1 MRRSLIAGFLLLCAL
16 AAPACAARLVVTID
30 GLHSA
35 KGHVLVALFS
45 KSEGFPDG
53 DYSIA
58 HTKIKA
64 RLGTSTVIFDNLPP
78 GNYAVGCYHDE
89 DDNNRLDTN
98 WIGYP
103 TEGYALSNGI
113 RAIIARPR
121 FIDAAF
127 VVGGDETHVP
137 LHVRY

>member
-1 MRRSLIAGFLLLCAL
+1 MRRSLIAGLLLCTLAL
-16 AAPACAARLVVTID
+16 PAQAARLVVTID

-45 KSEGFPDG
+45 RSEGFPDG

-64 RLGTSTVIFDNLPP
+64 KLGFSTVVFDNLPP
-78 GNYAVGCYHDE
+78 GRYAVGCYHDE
-89 DDNNRLDTN
+89 NDNGKLDTS

-103 TEGYALSNGI
+103 VEGYALSNDI
-113 RAIIARPR
+113 RAVVSRPT
-121 FIDAAF
+121 FIDASF
-127 VVGGDETHVP
+127 EVGDGGKAVP
-137 LHVRY
+137 LHVKY